1 MSTVGLVDEGKGAAA
16 GVRVRV
22 SWPGLKCSHILPC
35 VHLASLRAEERHP
48 QGGVVRVHCG

>member
-48 QGGVVRVHCG
+48 QGGMVRVHCG